1 MKIAYIVPGSGGS
14 FYCGNCLRDSA
25 FIQELRKEK
34 LDVTII
40 PMYLPLAID
49 DQSIVQNTP
58 IFFGAVNI
66 YLKQLSPLFKK
77 MPKWLVN
84 YFDSMSVLKY
94 AARKAGSTRSKGME
108 PLTISMLKGEHGN
121 QADDLVTLI
130 NFLKDEIK
138 PDVVHISNALLLG
151 LAPKM
156 KNELGTAVVCSLQD
170 EDGWIND
177 MKEPYRQEAIDLI
190 NENAKSVDAFVSVS
204 DYYQQVIREMFDIPA
219 NKMQTIYNGIDLGTY
234 RQNHILPEN
243 PTIGFISRMN
253 SIHGLD
259 DLVDAFILLKKKSQY
274 KNLKLKI
281 TGGSTSDD
289 SRFIK
294 KMMKRLKRNNV
305 IGDVEINDDYIG
317 PKRHDFLNS
326 LTLFCA
332 PVKHELAFGIYL
344 IEALASGLPVVQPKI
359 GAFEEIVTKTG
370 AGVLYEPV
378 TAEKLAES
386 LDRVLSDKATFNQ
399 LKENA
404 VKNTGTYFDIINQ
417 VKLMYGLYRKVA
429 EKAEK

>member
-34 LDVTII
+34 LDVTVI

-49 DQSIVQNTP
+49 DQSIVRDTP

-77 MPKWLVN
+77 MPKWLVR
-84 YFDSMSVLKY
+84 YFDSLRVLKY
-94 AARKAGSTRSKGME
+94 AAHKAGSTRSKGME
-108 PLTISMLKGEHGN
+108 PMTISMLQGEHGK
-121 QADDLVTLI
+121 QAEDLLI
-130 NFLKDEIK
+130 LIDFLKNQIK

-151 LAPKM
+151 LAPKI
-156 KNELGTAVVCSLQD
+156 KQELNTAIVCSLQD

-177 MKEPYRQEAIDLI
+177 MKEPYKQEAIDLI

-204 DYYQQVIREMFDIPA
+204 DYYKSIILDMFDIPG
-219 NKMQTIYNGIDLGTY
+219 NKIQTIYNGIDLGAY
-234 RQNHILPEN
+234 QQNHSLPEN

-253 SIHGLD
+253 EMHGLD
-259 DLVDAFILLKKKSQY
+259 DLIEAFIILKNNDRHKD
-274 KNLKLKI
+274 LKLKI
-281 TGGSTSDD
+281 TGGSTTDD
-289 SRFIK
+289 ARFIK
-294 KMMKRLKRNNV
+294 KMKKRLRSNNV
-305 IGDVEINDDYIG
+305 IDDVEINDDYIG
-317 PKRHDFLNS
+317 PKRHEFLNS

-359 GAFEEIVTKTG
+359 GAFEEIVTKTQ
-370 AGVLYEPV
+370 AGILYEPV
-378 TAEKLAES
+378 TNVKLADS
-386 LDRVLSDKATFNQ
+386 LDSILSDKAMFDK
-399 LKENA
+399 LKSNA
-404 VKNTGTYFDIINQ
+404 IKNTGKHFDIINQ
-417 VKLMYGLYRKVA
+417 VKLMYRMYRKVSD
-429 EKAEK
+429 KT